1 LGDFSNDRGRIMRT
15 IWLGS
20 KVIQQYS
27 LLDLQDKLQISK
39 VTALKLVQSGKI
51 RAQKIGRKWWINE
64 EDLLEFLE
72 GKRL

>member
-1 LGDFSNDRGRIMRT
+1 MRT

-27 LLDLQDKLQISK
+27 LIDIQDKLQISK

-64 EDLLEFLE
+64 DDLLEFLE
-72 GKRL
+72 GKRS

>member
-1 LGDFSNDRGRIMRT
+1 MRT

-27 LLDLQDKLQISK
+27 LLDIQDKLQISK

-51 RAQKIGRKWWINE
+51 KAQKIGRRWWVNE
-64 EDLLEFLE
+64 DDLLEFLE
-72 GKRL
+72 GKRR

>member
-1 LGDFSNDRGRIMRT
+1 MRT

-27 LLDLQDKLQISK
+27 LKDIQEKLQVSK

-51 RAQKIGRKWWINE
+51 KAQKIGRKWWINE
-64 EDLLEFLE
+64 QDLIAFLE
-72 GKRL
+72 HSEKK

>member
-1 LGDFSNDRGRIMRT
+1 MRT

-27 LLDLQDKLQISK
+27 LLDIQDKLQISK

-72 GKRL
+72 GKRS

>member
-1 LGDFSNDRGRIMRT
+1 MRT

-27 LLDLQDKLQISK
+27 LLDIQDKLQISK

-64 EDLLEFLE
+64 NDLLEFLE
-72 GKRL
+72 GR

>member
-1 LGDFSNDRGRIMRT
+1 MRT

-27 LLDLQDKLQISK
+27 LLDIQDKLQISK

-51 RAQKIGRKWWINE
+51 RAQKIGRKWWVNE

-72 GKRL
+72 GKRS